1 MPLGKALNIFS
12 MIIATASA
20 SEKDGKYY
28 IQVSLHECLHELQ
41 KCCYTTELIF
51 LKELVLIKQVR

>member
-28 IQVSLHECLHELQ
+28 IQFSLHEFLHEL
-41 KCCYTTELIF
+41 
-51 LKELVLIKQVR
+51 